1 MFAVTTHRL
10 PIINIR
16 TLLYGWNSQTFYCI
30 AQNLE
35 DMVVHEWSVKVSL
48 VNNFILS
55 DLLCQAEFLP
65 VSFCQNVFGQQLS
78 IATKVLY
85 RMVLYLLSLMCLKF
99 LIKNLHKSHLRSIW
113 IICKLYIVT
122 TSWVHIKYIRIVV
135 YYTSHDK
142 VMSMHFG
149 GIYFHSV
156 SIQNFLNHL
165 NVVMQ
170 NSMKCLSVSLFIVM
184 LPNTGLINETYFILL
199 SFQAVTQIE

>member
-1 MFAVTTHRL
+1 MEES
-10 PIINIR
+10 NI
-16 TLLYGWNSQTFYCI
+16 LLYSTKLRGYGSSQ
-30 AQNLE
+30 
-35 DMVVHEWSVKVSL
+35 VKVSL

-78 IATKVLY
+78 IAKVLHC
-85 RMVLYLLSLMCLKF
+85 MVLYLLSPMCLKF

-122 TSWVHIKYIRIVV
+122 KSWVHIKYIRIVV
-135 YYTSHDK
+135 YYISHDR
-142 VMSMHFG
+142 VMNMHFG
-149 GIYFHSV
+149 GIYFYSV

-170 NSMKCLSVSLFIVM
+170 KSMKCLTVSLFIAM
-184 LPNTGLINETYFILL
+184 FPNTGLINKTYFIL
-199 SFQAVTQIE
+199 SFQAVSQII